1 MAGGELL
8 ARDRDAANRLQAMV
22 MSGETNITNRDA
34 GSVAQ
39 GLAAMWVAV
48 VSFSVADAIGKW
60 GGGEGFA
67 AVQIVFFRY
76 LFGLIPLAL
85 VLWWSGLE
93 AVRTNRP
100 SAHALRGLL
109 LSAALALFFWG
120 LKYVPLA
127 DGIAVAFTAPL
138 FITALSVP
146 VLGERVGPARWAA
159 VLVGFAGMLVIVQ
172 PGTDTFRPE
181 MGIIVASAL
190 VFALGITYTRRL
202 SRTETVAGMF
212 TWTTVVSLVV
222 FGPLALLTWKT
233 PDVQHLGAF
242 AALGLIGGAA
252 HYLVGIAYRNAPAAV
267 VAPQEYAA
275 LVWGALIGWFMWGD
289 VPSAATWAGAA
300 IVAAAGGFI
309 AVREQRAERR
319 RKAAVAEAAA

>member
-1 MAGGELL
+1 
-8 ARDRDAANRLQAMV
+8 

-93 AVRTNRP
+93 AVRTKRP
-100 SAHALRGLL
+100 WAHALRGLL

>member
-1 MAGGELL
+1 
-8 ARDRDAANRLQAMV
+8 
-22 MSGETNITNRDA
+22 MSGETNITNRGA

-48 VSFSVADAIGKW
+48 VSFSIADAIGKW

-93 AVRTNRP
+93 AVRTSRP
-100 SAHALRGLL
+100 WAHAVRGLL

-146 VLGERVGPARWAA
+146 VLGERVGPARWLA

-172 PGTDTFRPE
+172 PGTGSFRPE
-181 MGIIVASAL
+181 MAIIVASAF

-233 PDVQHLGAF
+233 PDATHLGAF

-267 VAPQEYAA
+267 VAPQEYVA

-289 VPSAATWAGAA
+289 VPSAAAWAGAA

-319 RKAAVAEAAA
+319 RKAAVREAAA

>member
-93 AVRTNRP
+93 AVRTKRP
-100 SAHALRGLL
+100 WAHALRGLL

>member
-1 MAGGELL
+1 
-8 ARDRDAANRLQAMV
+8 
-22 MSGETNITNRDA
+22 
-34 GSVAQ
+34 
-39 GLAAMWVAV
+39 
-48 VSFSVADAIGKW
+48 
-60 GGGEGFA
+60 
-67 AVQIVFFRY
+67 
-76 LFGLIPLAL
+76 
-85 VLWWSGLE
+85 
-93 AVRTNRP
+93 
-100 SAHALRGLL
+100 LRGLL
-109 LSAALALFFWG
+109 LSVALALFFWG

-146 VLGERVGPARWAA
+146 VLGERVGPARWLA

-172 PGTDTFRPE
+172 PGSDTFKLE
-181 MGIIVASAL
+181 MAIIVASAF
-190 VFALGITYTRRL
+190 VFALGITYTRKL

-212 TWTTVVSLVV
+212 TWTTVVSLAV

-233 PDVQHLGAF
+233 PEAGHLGAF

-267 VAPQEYAA
+267 VAPQEYVA

-289 VPSAATWAGAA
+289 VPSSATWAGAA

-319 RKAAVAEAAA
+319 RKAAVPEAMA